1 MKNNVYKV
9 DINKYIFA
17 LFEISKYLKTN
28 DISFLNLKIKKH
40 VYLNKFEELFPE
52 DEFLLSQEKIERLLR
67 FVGNAFFEKKQKY
80 YYSKFTDIL
89 SIFIACSSIET
100 NKKELY
106 EFIENNLSEN
116 LHEDY
121 LSIFSNLCNNKYP
134 VYKTEVNKIN
144 FYMRRK
150 INSKLKAGITLSKAK
165 VDKIKR

>member
-17 LFEISKYLKTN
+17 LFEVSKYLQTH

-40 VYLNKFEELFPE
+40 VNKNKFEEIFPE
-52 DEFLLSQEKIERLLR
+52 DDFFLSQEKIERLLR
-67 FVGNAFFEKKQKY
+67 FVGNALFEKKQRY

-89 SIFIACSSIET
+89 SIFVACSTFET

-106 EFIENNLSEN
+106 EFIENNLLVN
-116 LHEDY
+116 NHEDY

-134 VYKTEVNKIN
+134 IYKTEVNKIN

-150 INSKLKAGITLSKAK
+150 INSKQKTGGKK
-165 VDKIKR
+165 HV

>member
-9 DINKYIFA
+9 EINKYIFA
-17 LFEISKYLKTN
+17 LFEISKYLQTG
-28 DISFLNLKIKKH
+28 DISFLNLNIKKH
-40 VYLNKFEELFPE
+40 VNKNKFEEIFPE
-52 DEFLLSQEKIERLLR
+52 DDFFLSQEKIERLLR

-89 SIFIACSSIET
+89 SIFVACSSFET

-116 LHEDY
+116 HHEDY

-134 VYKTEVNKIN
+134 IYKNEVNKIN
-144 FYMRRK
+144 FYLIRRK
-150 INSKLKAGITLSKAK
+150 NSKHKSGGKK
-165 VDKIKR
+165 HV

>member
-1 MKNNVYKV
+1 M

-17 LFEISKYLKTN
+17 LFEISKYIQTHE
-28 DISFLNLKIKKH
+28 ISFLNLKIKKH
-40 VYLNKFEELFPE
+40 VNQNKFEEIFPE
-52 DEFLLSQEKIERLLR
+52 DDFFLSQEKIERLLR

-89 SIFIACSSIET
+89 AIFIACSSIET

-121 LSIFSNLCNNKYP
+121 LSIFSNLCKNKYP
-134 VYKTEVNKIN
+134 IYKNEVNKIN
-144 FYMRRK
+144 FYMKRK
-150 INSKLKAGITLSKAK
+150 INSKHKTGGEKTCLN
-165 VDKIKR
+165 

>member
-1 MKNNVYKV
+1 MKNNVYRV
-9 DINKYIFA
+9 DITKYIFT
-17 LFEISKYLKTN
+17 LFEISKYLKTH

-40 VYLNKFEELFPE
+40 IHLNNFEELFPE

-89 SIFIACSSIET
+89 PIFIACSSIET
-100 NKKELY
+100 NKKDLY

-121 LSIFSNLCNNKYP
+121 LSIFSDLCNNKYP
-134 VYKTEVNKIN
+134 IYKNEVNKIN
-144 FYMRRK
+144 FYLIRRK
-150 INSKLKAGITLSKAK
+150 NSKHKTGGKK
-165 VDKIKR
+165 HV